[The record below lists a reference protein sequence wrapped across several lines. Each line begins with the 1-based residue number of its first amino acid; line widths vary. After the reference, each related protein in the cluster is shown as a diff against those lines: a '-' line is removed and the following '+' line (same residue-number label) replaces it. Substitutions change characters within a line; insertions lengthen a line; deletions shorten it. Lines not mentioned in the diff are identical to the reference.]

1 MKYFSL
7 AMSLLYIAVALL
19 LLFTDAMSERIASF
33 RVPLGLVLLAY
44 GAMRGWIWWRKFGPN
59 GTEA

>member
-1 MKYFSL
+1 MKYFAL
-7 AMSLLYIAVALL
+7 GMSILYLLVAVL
-19 LLFTDAMSERIASF
+19 LLFTDAMSARIASF

-44 GAMRGWIWWRKFGPN
+44 GLMRGWIWWRKFGPN